1 MATSTKATG
10 RARATPSS
18 RGGAAKPPAKTQA
31 KTPTK
36 AAPRASTRTS
46 AQTLKFSEVEEK
58 PSIIVRAWMGLAHVA
73 GGAARALG
81 PEQLAKEERRD
92 GLPFFIILLAIAGA
106 VIEWFLIN
114 EPVAQTLDAWT
125 FGGLVGRVSFALP
138 IIMLVFA
145 VWLFRHPSSVHD
157 NSRIGIGLGILL
169 VSIAGLCHVFG
180 GQPEPSDGMDVLA
193 RAGGILG
200 WMITWPMM
208 LVGPWLAVVV
218 MIVLIVLSVLII
230 TKTPPNRI
238 PERMQDLY
246 GWLFGAHVPD
256 HEARDEARLDAR
268 AAKAAKKERS
278 QAVELDGIDGL
289 GLDGDDESAT
299 PDNLPWWRRNNSG
312 REEDPAFE
320 AAGVDGLTDV
330 FGGSLRRRTST
341 AHSTASVPMHPPTA
355 AARATLRHRGH
366 GRPAGGRRRRQALH
380 RRGRGSDEPARRR
393 RRNPG
398 CRSRRAP
405 GFAAAGA
412 AFDQQAWRRSQTS
425 PLPRTTF
432 PRPPPSQPAL
442 RQDPLRSERR
452 GRRRDHRRAA
462 AVLRRRQG
470 HGLLAWP
477 DSHPVRG
484 RTRSRRQGRARH
496 SALQEPLLRR
506 RLERGAHPLA
516 HPGQER
522 HRHRDPEQRP

>member
-18 RGGAAKPPAKTQA
+18 RGGAAKPPAKTPA

-36 AAPRASTRTS
+36 AAPRASTKTS
-46 AQTLKFSEVEEK
+46 AQTLKFTAVEEK
-58 PSIIVRAWMGLAHVA
+58 PNVLVRAWMGLAHVA

-125 FGGLVGRVSFALP
+125 FGGLVGRVAFALP

-180 GQPEPSDGMDVLA
+180 GQPAPSDGMDVLA

-208 LVGPWLAVVV
+208 LVAPWLAVVV
-218 MIVLIVLSVLII
+218 MIALIALSLLII

-238 PERMQDLY
+238 PQRMRELY
-246 GWLFGAHVPD
+246 AWLFGAHLPD
-256 HEARDEARLDAR
+256 EDARDEARL

-278 QAVELDGIDGL
+278 QSVELDGIDSL
-289 GLDGDDESAT
+289 GLDGDGDGESST
-299 PDNLPWWRRNNSG
+299 PDNLPWWRRNTSG

-330 FGGSLRRRTST
+330 FGGAPEGAFDSALDGVDADAPRRPRRR
-341 AHSTASVPMHPPTA
+341 
-355 AARATLRHRGH
+355 
-366 GRPAGGRRRRQALH
+366 
-380 RRGRGSDEPARRR
+380 
-393 RRNPG
+393 
-398 CRSRRAP
+398 
-405 GFAAAGA
+405 
-412 AFDQQAWRRSQTS
+412 
-425 PLPRTTF
+425 
-432 PRPPPSQPAL
+432 
-442 RQDPLRSERR
+442 
-452 GRRRDHRRAA
+452 
-462 AVLRRRQG
+462 
-470 HGLLAWP
+470 
-477 DSHPVRG
+477 
-484 RTRSRRQGRARH
+484 
-496 SALQEPLLRR
+496 
-506 RLERGAHPLA
+506 
-516 HPGQER
+516 
-522 HRHRDPEQRP
+522 